1 MSLSLEPT
9 PIIRE
14 MSLIDVDRVILIER
28 EIFLFPWTPIN
39 FTDSIKAGY
48 QCRVMEYGDAV
59 VGYGILML
67 GPDDAHLLTIGI
79 AAQWHHQGLGTQLLQ
94 YFIDLA
100 RSKQLTSFLLDVR
113 ESNTGAI
120 YLYQRMGFKQ
130 IAVRKGYYPAMC
142 GREDALVMRL
152 EI

>member
-1 MSLSLEPT
+1 MSLSLELM

-67 GPDDAHLLTIGI
+67 GPDEAHLLTIGI

-152 EI
+152 EL

>member
-1 MSLSLEPT
+1 MSLSIKPM

-14 MSLIDVDRVILIER
+14 MSLIDVDRIILIER
-28 EIFLFPWTPIN
+28 EIFLFPWTPVN
-39 FTDSIKAGY
+39 FADSIKAGY
-48 QCRVMEYGDAV
+48 QCRVMEHCDAV

-67 GPDDAHLLTIGI
+67 GPDEGHLLTIGI
-79 AAQWHHQGLGTQLLQ
+79 AAKWHQRGFGTRLLQ

-100 RSKQLTSFLLDVR
+100 RSNQLISFLLDVR

-130 IAVRKGYYPAMC
+130 IGVRKDYYPAMC
-142 GREDALVMRL
+142 GRENALVMRL
-152 EI
+152 EL

>member
-1 MSLSLEPT
+1 MSLSLKPI

-48 QCRVMEYGDAV
+48 QCRVMENGDAV

-67 GPDDAHLLTIGI
+67 GPDEGHLLTIGI
-79 AAQWHHQGLGTQLLQ
+79 AAQWHHQGFGTQLLR

-130 IAVRKGYYPAMC
+130 IGVRKGYYPAMC

-152 EI
+152 EL

>member
-1 MSLSLEPT
+1 MSLSTKPI

-14 MSLIDVDRVILIER
+14 MSLIDVDRIILIER
-28 EIFLFPWTPIN
+28 EIFLFPWTPVN

-48 QCRVMEYGDAV
+48 QCRVMEYCDTVA
-59 VGYGILML
+59 GYGILML
-67 GPDDAHLLTIGI
+67 GPDEGHLLTIGI
-79 AAQWHHQGLGTQLLQ
+79 AAKWHHRGLGTQLLQ

-120 YLYQRMGFKQ
+120 YLYQRTGFKQ
-130 IAVRKGYYPAMC
+130 IGVRKGYYPAMC

-152 EI
+152 EL

>member
-1 MSLSLEPT
+1 MSSSLTPI

-14 MSLIDVDRVILIER
+14 MSLVDVDRVILIER
-28 EIFLFPWTPIN
+28 EIFLFPWTPTN
-39 FTDSIKAGY
+39 FADSIKAGY
-48 QCRVMEYGDAV
+48 QCRVMEHYDAV

-67 GPDDAHLLTIGI
+67 GPDEGHLLTIGI
-79 AAQWHHQGLGTQLLQ
+79 AAKWHQRGLGTQLLQ

-100 RSKQLTSFLLDVR
+100 RSKRLTSFLLDVR
-113 ESNTGAI
+113 ESNKSAI

-130 IAVRKGYYPAMC
+130 IGVRKGYYPAMC

-152 EI
+152 EL

>member
-1 MSLSLEPT
+1 MNLSIK
-9 PIIRE
+9 PIPSIRE
-14 MSLIDVDRVILIER
+14 MSLNDVEGVILIER
-28 EIFLFPWTPIN
+28 EIFLFPWTPVN

-48 QCRVMEYGDAV
+48 QCRVMEYGNAI

-67 GPDDAHLLTIGI
+67 GLDEGHLLTIGI
-79 AAQWHHQGLGTQLLQ
+79 AAQWHHRGLGTQLLQ

-100 RSKQLTSFLLDVR
+100 RSERLTSFLLDVR
-113 ESNTGAI
+113 ESNKSAI

-130 IAVRKGYYPAMC
+130 IGVRKGYYPAMC

-152 EI
+152 EL